1 MVIEINDLI
10 GNHSKSNL
18 NNPSTLA
25 HASTESFTQTSTYV
39 FNQVSTQNSIQA
51 SSSTT
56 NYTLNV
62 ITPPSTRSKKMHWFK
77 MS

>member
-1 MVIEINDLI
+1 MNDLI
-10 GNHSKSNL
+10 VNHSKSNL
-18 NNPSTLA
+18 KNSSTPA

-39 FNQVSTQNSIQA
+39 VNQVYTQKSKQE

-62 ITPPSTRSKKMHWFK
+62 ITC
-77 MS
+77 